1 MSTNLINSTQENF
14 LEMSQSADRLQRLIT
29 EMSVE
34 FISILDLDALIDRVA
49 QRLRQVIDYKF
60 FNLFLVD
67 ELRGGLAWKKA
78 VGYNSDEVAAHEVIP
93 FDHSIASAAWREGQT
108 INVGDVSRDSR
119 YLPIASE
126 DGNPPRSEIAVPLIL
141 ARENKIDFDGRKG
154 YVKAAINAGVPIVPM
169 VGIGGQETQIFLTR
183 GEKIAKALGPIARA
197 ARAKVV
203 PLSIGLPFG
212 LSAVL
217 PFNVPLPSKIVMQV
231 LPPVDPTAIAFE
243 SGDEPDIDAVDAHV
257 RKVMQ
262 DALDE
267 LAEERRFPVLG

>member
-1 MSTNLINSTQENF
+1 MHRTLSF
-14 LEMSQSADRLQRLIT
+14 RLA
-29 EMSVE
+29 
-34 FISILDLDALIDRVA
+34 ALACAGLLSLGAA
-49 QRLRQVIDYKF
+49 Q
-60 FNLFLVD
+60 
-67 ELRGGLAWKKA
+67 
-78 VGYNSDEVAAHEVIP
+78 AARPAAE
-93 FDHSIASAAWREGQT
+93 IASRQATDTAETLVQPGQ
-108 INVGDVSRDSR
+108 
-119 YLPIASE
+119 L
-126 DGNPPRSEIAVPLIL
+126 
-141 ARENKIDFDGRKG
+141 
-154 YVKAAINAGVPIVPM
+154 
-169 VGIGGQETQIFLTR
+169 
-183 GEKIAKALGPIARA
+183 KIAKALGPIARA